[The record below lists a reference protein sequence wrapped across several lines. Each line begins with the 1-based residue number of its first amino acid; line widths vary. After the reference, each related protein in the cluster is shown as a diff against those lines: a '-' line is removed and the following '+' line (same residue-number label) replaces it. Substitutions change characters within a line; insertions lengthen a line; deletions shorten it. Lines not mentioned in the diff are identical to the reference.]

1 MNLSR
6 NFLPFF
12 AAAQLLLLPLIV
24 RADEGETLF
33 NRVFLEGQAEREV
46 QNDEIEVMLVSRQ
59 QGNSPQEI
67 ASRVNADMEWAL
79 KEAKR
84 FPDVQVATQ
93 GYATSPRYEKGLI
106 QGWEAHQE
114 LRLRSTAAAKAT
126 ELVGILQ
133 SRLQVASMGFQP
145 TNALRDAVADEL
157 VEEALVAFRHRAEL
171 VGKHMDGKSYRFVE
185 VHVSTQGSGGPIMFA
200 ERAMTMAKDAGPTV
214 EAGTSKVRVTVSGS
228 VQYY

>member
-6 NFLPFF
+6 NYLPFF
-12 AAAQLLLLPLIV
+12 AAVQLLFLPLLAK
-24 RADEGETLF
+24 ADEAETLF
-33 NRVFLEGQAEREV
+33 NRVFLETQAEREV
-46 QNDEIEVMLVSRQ
+46 QNDEIEVMLASRQ

-67 ASRVNADMEWAL
+67 ANRVNADMEWAL

-93 GYATSPRYEKGLI
+93 GYATSPRYEKGVI

-114 LRLRSTAAAKAT
+114 LRLRSTAVARAT

-133 SRLQVASMGFQP
+133 SRLQVASMRFQP
-145 TNALRDAVADEL
+145 TAALRDSVADGL
-157 VEEALVAFRHRAEL
+157 VEEALTAFRHRAEL
-171 VGKHMDGKSYRFVE
+171 VGKHMDGKNYRIVE
-185 VHVSTQGSGGPIMFA
+185 LHVSTQGSGGPIMYA
-200 ERAMTMAKDAGPTV
+200 ERAMTMARDAGPAV
-214 EAGTSKVRVTVSGS
+214 EAGTSKVQVTVSGS